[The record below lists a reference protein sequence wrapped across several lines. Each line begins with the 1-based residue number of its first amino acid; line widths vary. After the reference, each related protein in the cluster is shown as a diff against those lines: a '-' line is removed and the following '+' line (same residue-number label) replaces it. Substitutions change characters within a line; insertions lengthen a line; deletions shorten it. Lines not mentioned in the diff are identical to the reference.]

1 MDAHLIA
8 QYTLAGLVI
17 GAIYCL
23 MAVGITFIYSIMKMI
38 NWAMGE
44 FYMIGGYLQYLL
56 ITAWLGPS
64 RWYLALPF
72 AALGVGLLGM
82 VIQRLLLRPMFVGQV
97 ERLDEYATI
106 VTISLTVLFRNLAIV
121 IFGPYQ
127 FSPRDYA
134 QPIQLGPLPLN
145 GSRLVAFLGALV
157 LLGLFAFVVRW
168 TWFGRALR
176 AAAQHRLGALTAGIN
191 LPRLDM
197 SAFGIGVALAGA
209 AGALLAPVFLVF
221 PESGALSTV
230 KGFEIIVIGGLG
242 SIPGSIVGGLLLGLV
257 ESLGSVFVSA
267 SFRDVYGFG
276 LLVLLLAFRPAG
288 LWGER
293 VREA

>member
-1 MDAHLIA
+1 VDATLLA

-17 GAIYCL
+17 GGIYCL

-44 FYMIGGYLQYLL
+44 FYMIGGYVQYLL
-56 ITAWLGPS
+56 ITAWFGPS
-64 RWYLALPF
+64 RWYLALPL
-72 AALGVGLLGM
+72 AVLGTGLLGM
-82 VIQRLLLRPMFVGQV
+82 LIQRVLLRPMFVDQV

-121 IFGPYQ
+121 VFGPYQ
-127 FSPRDYA
+127 FSPPDYA
-134 QPIQLGPLPLN
+134 PRVQLGPLPLN
-145 GSRLVAFLGALV
+145 GSRLVAFLGTVV
-157 LLGLFAFVVRW
+157 LLGAFAFVVRR

-176 AAAQHRLGALTAGIN
+176 ATAQNRLGALSAGIN
-191 LPRLDM
+191 LTRVDTW
-197 SAFGIGVALAGA
+197 AFGIGVALAGA
-209 AGALLAPVFLVF
+209 AGALLAPVFLVY

-276 LLVLLLAFRPAG
+276 LLLLLLVLRPSG